1 MSRILVI
8 EDDSRLR
15 ANICELLVSEN
26 YDVENAENGL
36 IGLEKANHFFPD
48 LIISDIMMPQMNGFE
63 LLKELLKKPETST
76 IPLIFLSAKA
86 EPEHLREGM
95 NLGADDY
102 LFKPF
107 RITDLLN
114 AVETRLKKKEV
125 TEQRIREVHEQVSRK
140 IPHELRTPLVPILG
154 FSAMI
159 DEEDDVSEIKEMA
172 KVIKSN
178 GKKLHQ
184 KIEKFILYND
194 LVIEEKKNKK
204 IEPIFKTTNFD
215 QDVIYQ
221 CLSELEEKLK
231 PNERVKINVEFAKL
245 KLPEF
250 YLTTVIKELVENSLK
265 YSEENSQVIIEGKSN
280 REFYHLSVSDS
291 GRGIAES
298 KLNSIKAFEKF
309 GKQQFTEPGFG
320 LGLTIVKKIVSAYNC
335 NFSIKSEL
343 NIFTNSEIIIPL
355 EKI

>member
-8 EDDSRLR
+8 EDDSKLR

-26 YDVENAENGL
+26 YDVENTENGL
-36 IGLEKANHFFPD
+36 IGLGKVSHYCPD

-63 LLKELLKKPETST
+63 LLKELLKSPETAT

-114 AVETRLKKKEV
+114 AVETRLKKKEA
-125 TEQRIREVHEQVSRK
+125 TEQKIREVHEQVSRK

-154 FSAMI
+154 LSEMI
-159 DEEDDVSEIKEMA
+159 DEENDISEIKEMA

-194 LVIEEKKNKK
+194 LVIFDST
-204 IEPIFKTTNFD
+204 IFNE
-215 QDVIYQ
+215 DVIYE

-231 PNERVKINVEFAKL
+231 PNERVKINVELAKL

-250 YLTTVIKELVENSLK
+250 YLTTVIKELIENSLK
-265 YSEENSQVIIEGKSN
+265 YSDESSQVIVEGINS
-280 REFYHLSVSDS
+280 EDFYHLSISDK
-291 GRGIAES
+291 GRGMAENE
-298 KLNSIKAFEKF
+298 LNSIKAFEKF
-309 GKQQFTEPGFG
+309 GKQQFSEPGFG
-320 LGLTIVKKIVSAYNC
+320 LGLTIVKKIVNAYHC

-343 NIFTNSEIIIPL
+343 NNFTHSEIIIPL
-355 EKI
+355 EKN

>member
-8 EDDSRLR
+8 EDDSKLR

-36 IGLEKANHFFPD
+36 IGLEKVSKYCPD
-48 LIISDIMMPQMNGFE
+48 LIISDIMMPQMNGY
-63 LLKELLKKPETST
+63 ELLKKLLKSPETAT

-154 FSAMI
+154 LSEMI
-159 DEEDDVSEIKEMA
+159 DEETDVSEIKEMA

-194 LVIEEKKNKK
+194 LVIEEKKNQKK
-204 IEPIFKTTNFD
+204 EPIFEGTIFNE
-215 QDVIYQ
+215 DVIYE

-231 PNERVKINVEFAKL
+231 PNERVKINVELAKL

-250 YLTTVIKELVENSLK
+250 YLTTVIKELIENSLK
-265 YSEENSQVIIEGKSN
+265 YSEENSQVIVEGRN
-280 REFYHLSVSDS
+280 NEDFYHLSVSDR
-291 GRGIAES
+291 GRGMAENE
-298 KLNSIKAFEKF
+298 LNSIKAFEKF

-320 LGLTIVKKIVSAYNC
+320 LGLTIVKKIVNAYHC

-343 NIFTNSEIIIPL
+343 NNYTHSEIIMPL
-355 EKI
+355 EKN